1 MRVLEIGP
9 YPPPHGGV
17 QTNLVAIRNYLRKQ
31 GCSCEVINITR
42 HRREDA
48 DGVYYPRNALELVQF
63 LLRLRYDV
71 LHLHLGGNLTGRLL
85 ALSLVCCLMPASKAV
100 LTFHSGGYPSSP
112 AGKTAGPRTL
122 RGWVMRRFD
131 GVIAVNREIADL
143 FGRFGVSAARVR
155 LIAPHSVSP
164 PGEETALPDELARFF
179 VERLP
184 RLITVCLLE
193 PEYDLPMQ
201 IDVMASVLERHPN
214 AGLAILGSGS
224 LEGMLGERIA
234 KKPYRDRILLCGDVA
249 HEGALRAIARSDVV
263 LRTTLYDGD
272 SVAVRE
278 ALAFGTPVIATDNG
292 MRPEGV
298 RLIPAREP
306 AKLLEAIEAELAAG
320 GAHPRP
326 AAGGEENLEAVVR
339 FYRELRSD
347 AKA

>member
-17 QTNLVAIRNYLRKQ
+17 QTNLVDIRNYLRKQ
-31 GCSCEVINITR
+31 GCSCEAINITR
-42 HRREDA
+42 HRRADA
-48 DGVYYPRNALELVQF
+48 DGVYYPRNALELVRL

-71 LHLHLGGNLTGRLL
+71 VHLHIGGHLSGRLL
-85 ALSLVCCLMPASKAV
+85 ALSLVCCLMPGSKAV
-100 LTFHSGGYPSSP
+100 LSFHSGGYPSSL

-131 GVIAVNREIADL
+131 GVIAVNREIAGL
-143 FGRFGVSAARVR
+143 FGRFGVSPARVR
-155 LIAPHSVSP
+155 LIPPHSVSP
-164 PGEETALPDELARFF
+164 PGEEIALPDDLARFF
-179 VERLP
+179 DERQP
-184 RLITVCLLE
+184 RLITVGLLE

-224 LEGMLGERIA
+224 LESMLRERIA
-234 KKPYRDRILLCGDVA
+234 AKSYRDRILLCGDVP
-249 HEGALRAIARSDVV
+249 HQGTLRAIARSDVV

-278 ALAFGTPVIATDNG
+278 ALALGTPVIATDNG
-292 MRPEGV
+292 MRPAGV

-306 AKLLEAIEAELAAG
+306 AKLREAIEAALAAG

-339 FYRELRSD
+339 FYRELLGSVP
-347 AKA
+347 

>member
-1 MRVLEIGP
+1 MRVLQIGP

-17 QTNLVAIRNYLRKQ
+17 QTNLVDIRNYLRKQ
-31 GCSCEVINITR
+31 GCSCEAINITR
-42 HRREDA
+42 HRRADA
-48 DGVYYPRNALELVQF
+48 DGVYYPRNALELVRL

-71 LHLHLGGNLTGRLL
+71 LHLHVGGHLSGRLL
-85 ALSLVCCLMPASKAV
+85 VLS
-100 LTFHSGGYPSSP
+100 FHSGGYPSSP

-155 LIAPHSVSP
+155 LIPPHSVSP
-164 PGEETALPDELARFF
+164 PEEETALPDDLARFF
-179 VERLP
+179 VERQP
-184 RLITVCLLE
+184 RLITVGLLE

-201 IDVMASVLERHPN
+201 IDVMANVLERHPN

-224 LEGMLGERIA
+224 LEGMLEERIA
-234 KKPYRDRILLCGDVA
+234 NKPYRDRILLCGDVA

-278 ALAFGTPVIATDNG
+278 ALALGTPVIA
-292 MRPEGV
+292 
-298 RLIPAREP
+298 
-306 AKLLEAIEAELAAG
+306 
-320 GAHPRP
+320 
-326 AAGGEENLEAVVR
+326 
-339 FYRELRSD
+339 
-347 AKA
+347 